1 MMKTFNLLKKKLLNI
16 NNDEI
21 KTNEPQKKGL
31 DQDKYLDKL
40 ELSYLFSIFNLYE
53 KVRRL
58 PGHIVEMGVALVEI
72 QLFLEIY

>member
-53 KVRRL
+53 KFVDYQDIL
-58 PGHIVEMGVALVEI
+58 LKWE
-72 QLFLEIY
+72 

>member
-40 ELSYLFSIFNLYE
+40 ELSYLFSIFL
-53 KVRRL
+53 
-58 PGHIVEMGVALVEI
+58 
-72 QLFLEIY
+72 IYMKKFVDYRTYC